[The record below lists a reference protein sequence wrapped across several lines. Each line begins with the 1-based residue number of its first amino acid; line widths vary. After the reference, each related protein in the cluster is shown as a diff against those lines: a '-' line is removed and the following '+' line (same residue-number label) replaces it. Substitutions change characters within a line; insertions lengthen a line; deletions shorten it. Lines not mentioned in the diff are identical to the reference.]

1 MKRDTATVMIP
12 EEWELMNTLTLP
24 DGISVFSSES
34 NDESTGSDE
43 EEEGEQMAPTLPDG
57 TSVFSSE
64 N

>member
-1 MKRDTATVMIP
+1 MLDTQHTEQLIHHCF
-12 EEWELMNTLTLP
+12 
-24 DGISVFSSES
+24 GISVFSSES